1 MWTTKS
7 FLHTCFER
15 ILTEK
20 EENIFHK
27 YTASVTTGG
36 YYEE

>member
-1 MWTTKS
+1 MTALFCK
-7 FLHTCFER
+7 R
-15 ILTEK
+15 ILAGK

-27 YTASVTTGG
+27 YAASVTTGG